1 MAASDSVRP
10 TVIEPEA
17 ITYARGLLKTPM
29 PKDATWGAIGAGAL
43 LAAAALGLAFAML
56 TVPAPG
62 SVEPAKRVEIS
73 GQ

>member
-1 MAASDSVRP
+1 MAASDSARP

-17 ITYARGLLKTPM
+17 LAYVRGLLKTPM
-29 PKDATWGAIGAGAL
+29 PKDATWSAIGAGAL

-62 SVEPAKRVEIS
+62 SVEPAKRVEMS
-73 GQ
+73 R